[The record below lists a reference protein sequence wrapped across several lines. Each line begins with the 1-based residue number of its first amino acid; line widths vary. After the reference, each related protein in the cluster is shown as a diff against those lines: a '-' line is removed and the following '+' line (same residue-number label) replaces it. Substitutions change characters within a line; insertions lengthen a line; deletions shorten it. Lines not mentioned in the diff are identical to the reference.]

1 MFRNISK
8 KKHAEKITVC
18 GIAGI
23 WGKGDIKKIL
33 DVLSHRGPDGEG
45 IYSNEKL
52 KLGAKC
58 LKITDFLNGDQP
70 IYNEDKTICV
80 VLNGEIYN
88 YLEIKGELKGSHIFK
103 TKTDTEVIVHAYEEF
118 GIDCINKFNGSFAL
132 AIWDGKFLFLVRD
145 RMGQKPLYYH
155 YKDNRFIFASEIK
168 GILTHVGAVPNIT
181 ENFKVFETALNEET
195 LFKDIFSLP
204 PASILSFDGVSI
216 GIKKYWEL
224 KSDDAIYLSESQYV
238 EKLRW
243 LIDDAVRL
251 HLRGESSVGL
261 FLSGGLDSSLIA
273 YLAKPKHVF
282 SCHYKLGEYFDELH
296 YAQLV
301 AKDIGAEH
309 HVVEPV
315 SSDFQK
321 FYKKIIWHLDQPIAT
336 ASTLSSFLLAKEASQ
351 FVKVVLNGEGAD
363 ELFGGY
369 SRYLLMLTEDRLR
382 KIPELKN
389 YHSLAKYFWN
399 ENMFNNPAERYF
411 ELTKRGASQTDLPLN
426 RVKEI
431 FSRHNQLID
440 KMCAADIEITLPSLL
455 MMGDRVCSAFGLE
468 NRSPYLDHRIVELAF
483 SLPSELKIKDYQTKY
498 ILRKVARG
506 IVPDEIIER
515 KYKTGLI
522 TPIAQWFSNDLHS
535 WVNLLVEK
543 FKKRNMEIEKGKGR
557 GEYDR
562 YLYMLIN
569 LELWYQVFIDAKK
582 PIENGYKK

>member
-1 MFRNISK
+1 M
-8 KKHAEKITVC
+8 C

-23 WGKGDIKKIL
+23 WGKGDIDKML
-33 DVLSHRGPDGEG
+33 NALSHRGPDSKGVHSGKE
-45 IYSNEKL
+45 L
-52 KLGAKC
+52 KLGVRC
-58 LKITDFLNGDQP
+58 LKITDFLKGDQP

-88 YLEIKGELKGSHIFK
+88 YLEIKKELKEGHIFK

-118 GIDCINKFNGSFAL
+118 GIDCVNKFNGSFAL
-132 AIWDGKFLFLVRD
+132 AIWDGKYLFLVRD
-145 RMGQKPLYYH
+145 KIGQKPLYYYH
-155 YKDNRFIFASEIK
+155 KDNRFIFASEIK
-168 GILTHVGAVPNIT
+168 GILTQVDAIANIT
-181 ENFKVFETALNEET
+181 ENFKVFETTLDEET

-204 PASILSFDGVSI
+204 PASTLVFDGVSI
-216 GIKKYWEL
+216 SIKKYWEL
-224 KSDDAIYLSESQYV
+224 KSENSVYLCEEQYMA
-238 EKLRW
+238 ELRW
-243 LIDDAVRL
+243 LIEDAVRL
-251 HLRGESSVGL
+251 HLRGEPGIGL

-282 SCHYKLGEYFDELH
+282 FCHYKLGENFDELQ

-301 AKDIGAEH
+301 AKDIGAEL
-309 HVVEPV
+309 HVIEPV

-369 SRYLLMLTEDRLR
+369 IRYLFMLTEDRLG

-399 ENMFNNPAERYF
+399 ENIFNDPAERYF
-411 ELTKRGASQTDLPLN
+411 ELTKRNIPQTSVPLN
-426 RVKEI
+426 KIKEI

-440 KMCAADIEITLPSLL
+440 KMCATDIEITLPSLL
-455 MMGDRVCSAFGLE
+455 MMGDRACSAFGLE
-468 NRSPYLDHRIVELAF
+468 NRSPYLDHRIIELAL

-498 ILRKVARG
+498 ILRKVAKG
-506 IVPDEIIER
+506 IVADKIIER

-522 TPIAQWFSNDLHS
+522 TPISQWFSNDLHS
-535 WVNLLVEK
+535 WINLLVEK
-543 FKKRNMEIEKGKGR
+543 FKKRNIEIEKGRGR

-562 YLYMLIN
+562 YLYMLIS
-569 LELWYQVFIDAKK
+569 LELWYQIFIDA
-582 PIENGYKK
+582 ENPVKNEHER